1 MLVQRE
7 VRWVFL
13 ARSLNSKA
21 GAVPLKTQWGEGAY
35 GFSPLEIVAGGR
47 SETTNSFPQL
57 HTLSKRLVSAWKV
70 TSEKNLV
77 ICLICAPCCHPEQRE
92 GSQRKYGGRCSDEML
107 RRGNAAAPQRDK
119 ATVRAKLGNDALNV
133 GFFFGMS
140 LSMSEPNAEEHECSA
155 HNLRQR

>member
-35 GFSPLEIVAGGR
+35 GFSPLEIVGGGG
-47 SETTNSFPQL
+47 SETTNSFPHL
-57 HTLSKRLVSAWKV
+57 RMLSKPLVSAWKV

-77 ICLICAPCCHPEQRE
+77 ICSIV
-92 GSQRKYGGRCSDEML
+92 
-107 RRGNAAAPQRDK
+107 RR
-119 ATVRAKLGNDALNV
+119 VVILSSAKDLNV
-133 GFFFGMS
+133 NTAEDVVMRCFDAETPPH
-140 LSMSEPNAEEHECSA
+140 LSVTRPQCVPN
-155 HNLRQR
+155 LGTMR

>member
-1 MLVQRE
+1 VE
-7 VRWVFL
+7 
-13 ARSLNSKA
+13 
-21 GAVPLKTQWGEGAY
+21 GYIGEK
-35 GFSPLEIVAGGR
+35 SRHL
-47 SETTNSFPQL
+47 L
-57 HTLSKRLVSAWKV
+57 D
-70 TSEKNLV
+70 
-77 ICLICAPCCHPEQRE
+77 CAPCCHPEQRE

-140 LSMSEPNAEEHECSA
+140 LSMSEPNAKEHECSA